1 MFITQEPDS
10 NNWVQTGPKYCRLAI
25 RRKCIAMRPVR
36 RGRNVLTA
44 VLEAVLITFKL
55 EHGYGR
61 NHTAAGPLRFDSSD
75 ILEGMLR
82 QARTAS

>member
-1 MFITQEPDS
+1 
-10 NNWVQTGPKYCRLAI
+10 
-25 RRKCIAMRPVR
+25 MRPVR